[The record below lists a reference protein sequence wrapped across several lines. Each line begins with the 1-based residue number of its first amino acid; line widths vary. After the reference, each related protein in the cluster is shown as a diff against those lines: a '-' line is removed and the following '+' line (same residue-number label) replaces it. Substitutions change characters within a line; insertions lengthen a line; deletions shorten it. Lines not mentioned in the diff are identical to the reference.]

1 MNNTTYY
8 HILGIKFLSG
18 GYEEAKRLLERGK
31 LMVAP
36 AAPALAEIMKNREYY
51 NALKGSDFAIADSGF
66 MVLLLRIFRGIRL
79 NKLSG
84 LKFLRRFLE
93 EKELRHPQKLFFID
107 PSHEEKKI
115 NHEYLVSKDIKIDLA
130 DHYVAPIY
138 DHNNIQDEK
147 LLRIINSKRP
157 KYIVINLGGGVQ
169 ERLAFYLKNNLD
181 YKPGI
186 ICTGA
191 AIAFLTGSQVNIL
204 PIIDY
209 LYIGW
214 LVRCIKAPRIYV
226 PRYLKGFFLI
236 LLILKDKE
244 GRDL

>member
-1 MNNTTYY
+1 MDKKRYY
-8 HILGIKFLSG
+8 HILGIRFLSG
-18 GYEEAKRLLERGK
+18 GYEEAKALLENGK
-31 LMVAP
+31 LMVVP
-36 AAPALAEIMKNREYY
+36 AAPALAEITKNSEYY

-66 MVLLLRIFRGIRL
+66 MILLLRIFKGIRI

-93 EKELRHPQKLFFID
+93 EKELRYPRKLFFID

-115 NHEYLVSKDIKIDLA
+115 NHEYLVSKGIKIGLS
-130 DHYVAPIY
+130 DHYVAPMY
-138 DHNNIQDEK
+138 DHNSIHDEK
-147 LLRIINSKRP
+147 LLTIINSKRP

-191 AIAFLTGSQVNIL
+191 AIAFLTGRQANIP

-209 LYIGW
+209 LYMGW
-214 LVRCIKAPRIYV
+214 FVRCLKAPGIYV
-226 PRYLKGFFLI
+226 PRYLKGFSLI
-236 LLILKDKE
+236 LLILKDKK
-244 GRDL
+244 RK

>member
-1 MNNTTYY
+1 MNNITYY
-8 HILGIKFLSG
+8 HILGIKFLSS
-18 GYEEAKRLLERGK
+18 GYEEAKRLLDEGRV
-31 LMVAP
+31 MVVP
-36 AAPALAEIMKNREYY
+36 AAPALAEIMENREYY

-66 MVLLLRIFRGIRL
+66 MVLLLRIFRGIKI

-93 EKELRHPQKLFFID
+93 EKELRRPGKLFFID
-107 PSHEEKKI
+107 PFHEEKKI
-115 NHEYLVSKDIKIDLA
+115 NHKYLVSKGIKINLA

-138 DHNNIQDEK
+138 DYNSIQDEK
-147 LLRIINSKRP
+147 LLKIINSKRP

-191 AIAFLTGSQVNIL
+191 AIAFLTGRQVNI
-204 PIIDY
+204 PPVVDY
-209 LYIGW
+209 LYMGW
-214 LVRCIKAPRIYV
+214 FVRCLKDPRIYI
-226 PRYLKGFFLI
+226 PRYLKGFSLI
-236 LLILKDKE
+236 LLILKDKK
-244 GRDL
+244 RKYL